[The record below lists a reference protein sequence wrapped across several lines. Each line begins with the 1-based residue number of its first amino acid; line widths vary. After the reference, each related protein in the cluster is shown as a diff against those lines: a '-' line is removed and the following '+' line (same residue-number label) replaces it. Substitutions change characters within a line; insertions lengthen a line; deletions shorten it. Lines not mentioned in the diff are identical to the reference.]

1 MWDLSDFPSYLGVRL
16 DGVYGR
22 GSPAPG
28 KGLVGVVMS
37 VVELGVV
44 LGKPGKKEGRDI
56 VGVIDRGG
64 YLSYITS
71 VIYTRGGK

>member
-1 MWDLSDFPSYLGVRL
+1 MVSYDMWDSSDFPSYLGVRL

-28 KGLVGVVMS
+28 KGLLGVVMIS

-44 LGKPGKKEGRDI
+44 LGKPGKKEGRGV
-56 VGVIDRGG
+56 VGVIGREK
-64 YLSYITS
+64 
-71 VIYTRGGK
+71 VICHT